1 MPPVLAL
8 HTYTS
13 VQLSCPAL
21 CGSPFLLLFS
31 IALSD
36 PTRYSRQNQL
46 IFLAPR
52 SLQDKQLLYRS
63 PTPGCK
69 SDRGNMPHRKRQGHL
84 IYLVFWNVGMH
95 CCLQIPLLGQRK
107 KKSGVVGCSNLLDKD
122 KAKSRGWNVMLQR
135 RCFIFCKPQGNVGA
149 KLEDCLKKG
158 LNPPKEALKRPSSL
172 KGMIA

>member
-31 IALSD
+31 IAISD
-36 PTRYSRQNQL
+36 PTRYSQQNQS

-63 PTPGCK
+63 PALGCK
-69 SDRGNMPHRKRQGHL
+69 SDRGSMPHRKRQDHL
-84 IYLVFWNVGMH
+84 IFFFGMWECIAVYKYLCWDKG
-95 CCLQIPLLGQRK
+95 K
-107 KKSGVVGCSNLLDKD
+107 KKSGIAGCSNLLDKD

-135 RCFIFCKPQGNVGA
+135 RCFIFCKPQGNIRT

-158 LNPPKEALKRPSSL
+158 LNPPKETLKRPSSL